1 MNPVQ
6 SLSDWDV
13 ENFLS
18 CLPSPPASS
27 NVLSSS
33 NPCLVQHDHTYSLS
47 QEHVSIDLGKP
58 EMSEVWERRRLRS
71 LTIHIFPF
79 ADKESYGKEGAQMTP
94 LRVEEP
100 ADQVLDSIYRRV
112 VPVMRRSGL
121 YSALLSEL
129 SLQLCCPPLRNRRS
143 FLG

>member
-1 MNPVQ
+1 MQ

-13 ENFLS
+13 EDFLS
-18 CLPSPPASS
+18 CLPSPPASLH
-27 NVLSSS
+27 VFSSS

-58 EMSEVWERRRLRS
+58 EIREVWERRGLRS

-79 ADKESYGKEGAQMTP
+79 ADNESYGKEGAQMTP
-94 LRVEEP
+94 LPVEEP
-100 ADQVLDSIYRRV
+100 ANQVLDSIYRRV
-112 VPVMRRSGL
+112 IPVLRGSGL
-121 YSALLSEL
+121 YSALLSEI

>member
-1 MNPVQ
+1 MQ

-13 ENFLS
+13 EGFLS

-33 NPCLVQHDHTYSLS
+33 NPWLVQHDHTYSLS
-47 QEHVSIDLGKP
+47 QEHVSVDLGEP
-58 EMSEVWERRRLRS
+58 EMSEVWERSGLRS

-79 ADKESYGKEGAQMTP
+79 ADNESYGKEGAQMTS

-100 ADQVLDSIYRRV
+100 ADQVLDSIT
-112 VPVMRRSGL
+112 G
-121 YSALLSEL
+121 EL
-129 SLQLCCPPLRNRRS
+129 FP
-143 FLG
+143 